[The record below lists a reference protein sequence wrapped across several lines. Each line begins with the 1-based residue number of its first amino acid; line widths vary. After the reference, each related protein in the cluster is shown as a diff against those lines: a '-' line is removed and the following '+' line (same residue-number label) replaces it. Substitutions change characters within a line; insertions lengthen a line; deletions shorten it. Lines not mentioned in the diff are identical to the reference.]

1 MRISDWSSDVCSS
14 DLDKSF
20 EPGGSHFIA
29 FTSDPSSIP
38 FTTSHVENKNKALYG
53 QIGYKITDQMT
64 LNLGGRYSWDNVSAC
79 GGSSLGNHPT
89 PQNAYFTRA
98 ACEDQAAL
106 GLADGVG
113 IINSKGE
120 EPSWRSEEQTSE
132 LQSLKRN
139 SYTGYCLNTKS

>member
-53 QIGYKITDQMT
+53 QIGYKITDQLT

-79 GGSSLGNHPT
+79 GGSSLGNPPT

-106 GLADGVG
+106 GLAEGVG

-120 EPSWRSEEQTSE
+120 EPSWTIGLDYQATEDLFVYEIGRAHV
-132 LQSLKRN
+132 
-139 SYTGYCLNTKS
+139 